1 MQMAIKRDIET
12 RVKQKL
18 FKKKA
23 ILIFGARQVGK
34 TTFIETLFKNEKD
47 ILFLDGDE
55 ADNRELLSNT
65 TSTRIKSIIGKHKIV
80 CIDEAQRIDNIGLTI
95 KLFTDKIKDVQVIVT
110 GSSAFELANKL
121 NEPLTGRKYE
131 FYLFPLSF
139 NEMVRHHGLIEE
151 SRLLKHR
158 LIYGYYP
165 EIVVDAG
172 AEVEHLKLISES
184 YLYKDLLMLETIKKP
199 ILLQKIVKALA
210 LQLGSEVSYFELS
223 RLLEIDKETVEK
235 YIDILEKAYI
245 IFQLPAL
252 SRNVRNEIKKGRKI
266 YFYDNGI
273 RNAVI
278 GNFSSIDNR
287 TDVGA
292 LWENFLISERK
303 KIVMNKGID
312 INRYFWRTTQQQE
325 IDYIEEI
332 NEKLFAYEF
341 KWSKNKNKFPA
352 TFLNAYPKTH
362 TTIISRENYTDFLIF
377 DNTL

>member
-1 MQMAIKRDIET
+1 MAIKRDIET

-110 GSSAFELANKL
+110 CSSAFELANKL

-210 LQLGSEVSYFELS
+210 LQLGSEVSYFDLS

-303 KIVMNKGID
+303 KIVINQGID

-362 TTIISRENYTDFLIF
+362 TTIISRENYTDFLIS

>member
-110 GSSAFELANKL
+110 CSSAFELANKL

-210 LQLGSEVSYFELS
+210 LQLGSEVSYFDLS

-303 KIVMNKGID
+303 KIVINQGID

-362 TTIISRENYTDFLIF
+362 TTIISRENYTDFLIS

>member
-1 MQMAIKRDIET
+1 MTIKRDIET
-12 RVKQKL
+12 LLKQKL

-23 ILIFGARQVGK
+23 ILVFGARQVGK
-34 TTFIETLFKNEKD
+34 TTLIENLFKNEKD

-80 CIDEAQRIDNIGLTI
+80 CIDEAQRIENIGLTI

-110 GSSAFELANKL
+110 GSSAFELADKL

-139 NEMVRHHGLIEE
+139 NEMVKHHGLIEE
-151 SRLLKHR
+151 SRLLNHR
-158 LIYGYYP
+158 LIYGHYP
-165 EIVVDAG
+165 EIVIDHG
-172 AEVEHLKLISES
+172 AEAENLKLISES

-199 ILLQKIVKALA
+199 ILLQKILKALA

-223 RLLEIDKETVEK
+223 KLLEIDKGTIEK
-235 YIDILEKAYI
+235 YIDLLEKTYI
-245 IFQLPAL
+245 IFRLPSL
-252 SRNVRNEIKKGRKI
+252 NRNVRNEIKKGRKI

-278 GNFSSIDNR
+278 GNFTSIDKR

-292 LWENFLISERK
+292 LWENFLISERLK
-303 KIVMNKGID
+303 TQMNKGITAK
-312 INRYFWRTTQQQE
+312 RYFWRTTQQQE

-332 NEKLFAYEF
+332 DGKLLAFEF
-341 KWSKNKNKFPA
+341 KWSKSKKRIPL
-352 TFLNAYPKTH
+352 TFLKAYPKTQ
-362 TTIISRENYTDFLIF
+362 TNIISRENYTEFL
-377 DNTL
+377 TK